1 MYPMRKLK
9 PDRSI
14 GGLIPVLGMLAIFGL
29 STLLFDITVGL
40 FTGAVM
46 IWIYGL
52 YTLFVFVRMGN
63 LGHLV
68 VCGYCV
74 FLGIMALL
82 ASQSIETGRDP
93 DIKFQVAWI
102 SGVIFFGVLIIY
114 LAATK
119 KIKWRGREIFELAA
133 EPVDLVGDGYTPR
146 PRPIG
151 KVEFTKQEILAFAR
165 FAAKNLISIV
175 YYGPRQVTL
184 VPVKMGDEYTYPF
197 RLSGSYHEATWINFD
212 FEGEVSVHIAQKDYL
227 DFQELLDFDKLCE
240 SLGQLFVEFAELH
253 RKGEGV
259 RIIDRMDALRLS
271 YFS

>member
-1 MYPMRKLK
+1 MYPVRTLK

-40 FTGAVM
+40 FTGAVL
-46 IWIYGL
+46 IWMYGL
-52 YTLFVFVRMGN
+52 YCLFVFVRMGN
-63 LGHLV
+63 YGHLI

-74 FLGIMALL
+74 FLGVMALL
-82 ASQSIETGRDP
+82 ASQSIESGQELK
-93 DIKFQVAWI
+93 IEFMVAWM
-102 SGVIFFGVLIIY
+102 SGIVFFGALIVY

-133 EPVDLVGDGYTPR
+133 EPVEAAGDGYTPR
-146 PRPIG
+146 PRPVG

-165 FAAKNLISIV
+165 FAASNLISIV
-175 YYGPRQVTL
+175 YYRPRQVTF

-197 RLSGSYHEATWINFD
+197 RLRGSYPEAIWINFD

-227 DFQELLDFDKLCE
+227 DYWEPLDFDKLCV